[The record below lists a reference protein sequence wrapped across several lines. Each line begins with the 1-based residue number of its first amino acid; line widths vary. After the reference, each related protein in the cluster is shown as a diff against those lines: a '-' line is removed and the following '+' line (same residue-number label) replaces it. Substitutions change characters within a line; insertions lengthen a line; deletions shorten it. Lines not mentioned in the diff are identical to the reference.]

1 MEKTEKEK
9 NEERWPP
16 RILSVLDGIDEDKLV
31 DAADFESFVVL
42 ILKDGAIFRNSM
54 GFEARCKAWCYD
66 PTAAQS
72 RSTSLYSWL
81 CNLVELKNSSIGKED
96 EEEPETGTTYGELV
110 ESLSFLTVTNM
121 LYPLTAFTDVD
132 KASEYANRRFEW
144 LVEKTKELDAAM
156 SAEVKEES
164 ADDLRKNFEDGAR
177 ASFAEDVRK
186 MLAEEDNG

>member
-9 NEERWPP
+9 IEERWPP
-16 RILSVLDGIDEDKLV
+16 QILSVLDGVDEDKLV
-31 DAADFESFVVL
+31 DAAEFESFVVL
-42 ILKDGAIFRNSM
+42 ILKDGAIFRSSN
-54 GFEARCKAWCYD
+54 GFEVRCKAWCYD

-81 CNLVELKNSSIGKED
+81 CNLVELKKSSVGRED
-96 EEEPETGTTYGELV
+96 EEFPETGTTYGELV
-110 ESLSFLTVTNM
+110 ESLSFMTVTNM
-121 LYPLTAFTDVD
+121 LYPLTVFTDVD

-156 SAEVKEES
+156 SADVKEES
-164 ADDLRKNFEDGAR
+164 ADDLRKDFEDGAR

-186 MLAEEDNG
+186 MLADEDNG

>member
-31 DAADFESFVVL
+31 DAADFDSFVVL

-54 GFEARCKAWCYD
+54 GFEVRCKAWCYD

-81 CNLVELKNSSIGKED
+81 CNLVELKKSSVGRED
-96 EEEPETGTTYGELV
+96 EEYPETGTTYGELV
-110 ESLSFLTVTNM
+110 ESLSFMTVTNM

-132 KASEYANRRFEW
+132 KASEYANRRMEW
-144 LVEKTKELDAAM
+144 LIEKTKELDAAM
-156 SAEVKEES
+156 SADVKDES
-164 ADDLRKNFEDGAR
+164 ADDLRKDFEDGAR
-177 ASFAEDVRK
+177 ASFAEDVQK
-186 MLAEEDNG
+186 MLADEDNG